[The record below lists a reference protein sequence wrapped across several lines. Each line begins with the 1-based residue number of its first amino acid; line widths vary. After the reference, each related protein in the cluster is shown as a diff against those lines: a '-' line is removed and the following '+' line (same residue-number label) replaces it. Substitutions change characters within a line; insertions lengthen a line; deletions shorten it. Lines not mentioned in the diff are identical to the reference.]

1 MNGRYFKWFP
11 FLAEAVSVMLVGLF
25 VYTGVVKLKG
35 RETFLSQLYMNP
47 LLRGYQDILSW
58 AVPLSELLIALLLL
72 FPRTR
77 RLGLLGAGILMGLF
91 TIYVAWMMTV
101 LPHLPCS
108 CGGIIS
114 SLSWKAHLWLNSIL
128 TVLSLGIYIR
138 YPRTTKTGSEVLPGS
153 V

>member
-1 MNGRYFKWFP
+1 MNGRSNRW
-11 FLAEAVSVMLVGLF
+11 LSIAAEAVSVLLVSLF

-35 RETFLSQLYMNP
+35 RENFLSQMHMNP
-47 LLRGYQDILSW
+47 LLQGYQGFLSW
-58 AVPLSELLIALLLL
+58 AVPISELLVALLLL
-72 FPRTR
+72 LPRTR
-77 RLGLLGAGILMGLF
+77 RLGLLGSGILMGCF
-91 TIYVAWMMTV
+91 TIYVAWMMIA

-138 YPRTTKTGSEVLPGS
+138 YPVKTNTGSEVMTGS
-153 V
+153 I